1 MFPCYFTCFH
11 GDHVCCILHTS
22 AISLC
27 LNTCH
32 SDSCD
37 STTIPGTILYV
48 VTTHMDSLLS
58 VLLLF
63 FSAYI
68 FIFLCLL
75 VVLYITTCFFCAS
88 IYSSFLPFSALGI
101 FAFPLPLSPSPLPVS
116 SSSLSPPLPSPP
128 PPLPPCRFVWIMGVS
143 IVYSF
148 KGRKRDSFLSRIYQV
163 IRRTVVLFWL
173 GILLDERE
181 KNSHC
186 IWGSNTLGAF
196 FTHTYTPGAIL
207 AMLICLLA
215 SCPID
220 EMSILAQCFVS
231 NFYVHTQ
238 WNMFKA

>member
-1 MFPCYFTCFH
+1 M
-11 GDHVCCILHTS
+11 
-22 AISLC
+22 
-27 LNTCH
+27 
-32 SDSCD
+32 
-37 STTIPGTILYV
+37 
-48 VTTHMDSLLS
+48 TTHMDSLLS
-58 VLLLF
+58 VLVLF

-68 FIFLCLL
+68 FIFLYLF

-88 IYSSFLPFSALGI
+88 TYSSFLPFSAPGI
-101 FAFPLPLSPSPLPVS
+101 FAFPVP
-116 SSSLSPPLPSPP
+116 LSPPLPLPS
-128 PPLPPCRFVWIMGVS
+128 PPCRFVWIMGVS

-181 KNSHC
+181 QNSHC
-186 IWGSNTLGAF
+186 IWGSNIL
-196 FTHTYTPGAIL
+196 GAIL
-207 AMLICLLA
+207 AMQICLLA